1 MEPHEVRVDA
11 LWKGGRTAPGSTTV
25 GDFSAGDGELVV
37 RGASRVAASKLGDA
51 EGLVT
56 MDKMLRVYRYKT
68 NKLALRALVDEARQ
82 KAWRDAAGSP
92 WFDRKAVDAWMATNR
107 ADGQTDASWGL
118 RVRALDAAHPSWRD
132 AIGLDGDMLATMSAP
147 EYGKVLCAASHEF
160 TADEKEAAV
169 MAVQPDLVGMYKS
182 VLAFVRKADA

>member
-56 MDKMLRVYRYKT
+56 MDKMLRVYRYWLDRLDSLQGQGASSSSSSSRSASRS
-68 NKLALRALVDEARQ
+68 N
-82 KAWRDAAGSP
+82 AGI
-92 WFDRKAVDAWMATNR
+92 MN
-107 ADGQTDASWGL
+107 AS
-118 RVRALDAAHPSWRD
+118 SSSS
-132 AIGLDGDMLATMSAP
+132 AISG
-147 EYGKVLCAASHEF
+147 
-160 TADEKEAAV
+160 
-169 MAVQPDLVGMYKS
+169 
-182 VLAFVRKADA
+182 